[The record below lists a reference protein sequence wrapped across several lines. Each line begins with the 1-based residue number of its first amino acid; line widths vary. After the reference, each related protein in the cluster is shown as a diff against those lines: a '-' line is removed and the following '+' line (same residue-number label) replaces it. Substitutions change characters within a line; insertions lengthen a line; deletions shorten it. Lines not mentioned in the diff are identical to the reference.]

1 MPRAPCTRHRF
12 INILR
17 EAIQTLYG
25 NVFVSETCYSCVNL
39 VSGVAWRKTW
49 RHWLQK
55 TCVHQTLFLRNYWG
69 FSSCFTGIIVSG
81 PSCSSWKERINV
93 LWVIYD
99 IPWCRFFYCSILIIM
114 YQCYD
119 FVKKKRQICN
129 YVIIDE
135 YFLVWFIAYQE
146 IIKKCVDLCQFI
158 NVYENTFCL
167 TSYQAKFL
175 LCLLSADMGWLWY
188 VWWPWRNA

>member
-25 NVFVSETCYSCVNL
+25 KCVCQWDML
-39 VSGVAWRKTW
+39 FLCERGVAWRKTW

-55 TCVHQTLFLRNYWG
+55 TCVHQTLFLRNYWS
-69 FSSCFTGIIVSG
+69 FYSCFTGIIVSG

-93 LWVIYD
+93 FWVIYG
-99 IPWCRFFYCSILIIM
+99 IPLLFNLDNHVSMLWFCEE
-114 YQCYD
+114 
-119 FVKKKRQICN
+119 KRQICN

-158 NVYENTFCL
+158 NVYENIFCL